1 MARRRR
7 HKRGGGRWLGYLLS
21 FLVGALL
28 TAGLTFWLLQENPPS
43 PEPFSQS
50 VRLANQV
57 IQSQLYEMGIAKRDI
72 LVQKSSPKGQGE
84 LSWEHSY
91 LKVLTPRS
99 LSHPLIED
107 HLRRALSNLERPVSI
122 EASQARDAFQLEVK
136 VQDRITHQLV
146 FVSPQIRGSGPSSRA
161 KVAIVIDDLGGENH
175 LSHELLDVNLPITF
189 SILPFSPYSKRLA
202 MEAHTR
208 GKEVILHL
216 PMEPHGYPGANPG
229 EGALL
234 HEMDQKSL
242 LGQLSKDLEAIPHV
256 LGASNHMGSRFM
268 EDPEK
273 LRVLFKELKRR
284 GLYFLD
290 SLTTPKST
298 GLRTAR
304 EVGLRARER
313 SVFLDHSLAEGDIRE
328 RLDTLAQVA
337 LSTGKAIGVGHPHA
351 STVKLLREAA
361 PRWKEKGIAFVSLS
375 EVME

>member
-7 HKRGGGRWLGYLLS
+7 HRRGGGRGWGYLLS
-21 FLVGALL
+21 FLVGVLL
-28 TAGLTFWLLQENPPS
+28 TAGLTFWLLQEHPPS
-43 PEPFSQS
+43 PEDFSQS
-50 VRLANQV
+50 VRLAHQIV
-57 IQSQLYEMGIAKRDI
+57 QSQLYEMGIAKRDI
-72 LVQKSSPKGQGE
+72 IAEKSSPRRQGE
-84 LSWEHSY
+84 LTWVQSY

-107 HLRRALSNLERPVSI
+107 HLRRALSTLERPVAI
-122 EASQARDAFQLEVK
+122 EASQAPDAFQLEVK

-146 FVSPQIRGSGPSSRA
+146 FVSPQIRNSRPSSRA
-161 KVAIVIDDLGGENH
+161 RVAVVIDDLGEENH
-175 LSHELLDVNLPITF
+175 LSHELLDANLPITF

-202 MEAHTR
+202 LEAHKR

-216 PMEPHGYPGANPG
+216 PMEPHGYPGSNPG
-229 EGALL
+229 EGVLL
-234 HEMDQKSL
+234 HGMDQKSL
-242 LGQLSKDLEAIPHV
+242 LGQLSKDLEAVPHV

-273 LRVLFKELKRR
+273 LRILFKELKRQ

-290 SLTTPKST
+290 SLTTPKSA

-304 EVGLRARER
+304 EVGLRATER

-337 LSTGKAIGVGHPHA
+337 LSAGRAVGIGHPHA
-351 STVKLLREAA
+351 STVKLLKEAV